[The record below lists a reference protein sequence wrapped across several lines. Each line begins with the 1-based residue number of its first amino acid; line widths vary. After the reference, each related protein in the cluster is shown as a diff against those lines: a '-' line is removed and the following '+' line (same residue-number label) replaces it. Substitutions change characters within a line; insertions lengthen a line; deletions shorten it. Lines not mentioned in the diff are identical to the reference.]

1 MKKISI
7 IILLA
12 FAYFTILA
20 QERVD
25 ENLPI
30 ISKRLATINQAIG
43 WQKND
48 IGKWVSLKKSIPY
61 TSHDMNFAQESFI
74 EYKLFKIKI
83 EGNDYTTLV
92 KTEQLGFTF
101 WVFDTTLSIE
111 KNDTTYSVNKPLL
124 VSGRNN
130 YRYSEP
136 KLLTEIK
143 AELKELENENSQ
155 FIYSFNISFSYFPSK
170 KLYRFYFGPAATLSN
185 EETNVLQNKYY
196 ETSDPQCQIFF
207 KELY

>member
-7 IILLA
+7 IILFA
-12 FAYFTILA
+12 FASLTILA

-25 ENLPI
+25 ENLPT

-61 TSHDMNFAQESFI
+61 PSHDMNFAQESFI

-83 EGNDYTTLV
+83 EGNHYTTLV

-101 WVFDTTLSIE
+101 WVFDSTLSIE
-111 KNDTTYSVNKPLL
+111 KTDTIYSVNKPLL
-124 VSGRNN
+124 VSGRN
-130 YRYSEP
+130 YDRFSEP

-143 AELKELENENSQ
+143 AELKELENENSR
-155 FIYSFNISFSYFPSK
+155 FTYSFNISMSYFPSK
-170 KLYRFYFGPAATLSN
+170 KLYRFYFGPDATLNN
-185 EETNVLQNKYY
+185 EETDGLQNKYY
-196 ETSDPQCQIFF
+196 ETVDPQCQIFF
-207 KELY
+207 KEL